1 MLVAEGGG
9 AVIGWA
15 RTSPYSPRPCYAGIR
30 EASVYVLAAERGRGT
45 GGALAAAL
53 SDDAEQAGFHKLV
66 GKLFA
71 DNEASRR
78 LVDRQGFRE
87 VGTHHRHGRIDGEW
101 RDVIVVELLL
111 RPRG

>member
-1 MLVAEGGG
+1 M
-9 AVIGWA
+9 
-15 RTSPYSPRPCYAGIR
+15 
-30 EASVYVLAAERGRGT
+30 LAAERGGHRRCAGGGT
-45 GGALAAAL
+45 ERR
-53 SDDAEQAGFHKLV
+53 AEQAGFHKLV

-78 LVDRQGFRE
+78 LVARHGFHE
-87 VGTHHRHGRIDGEW
+87 VGTHRRHGRIDGEW